1 MEGGN
6 NNSKREKE
14 EIVDVRS
21 VVEAVSANDADIAP
35 LYQLESLCMR
45 CHQNVRTLSLSLSLF
60 IFCVP
65 LLVFGLQQLV
75 ITLKQGITRFLLTLI
90 PHFRKVYT
98 IQPLIFIYSYNWM
111 FIVIIFIFIIPL
123 CRFCCQPLNVHI
135 VVRGKL
141 YIYIFQIS
149 NLLNSGPIKNYC

>member
-1 MEGGN
+1 MWGRWLKRSPPTTLISPLFT
-6 NNSKREKE
+6 NSK
-14 EIVDVRS
+14 VS
-21 VVEAVSANDADIAP
+21 VCVATKM
-35 LYQLESLCMR
+35 Y
-45 CHQNVRTLSLSLSLF
+45 TLSFYLSLF